1 MNSIVSNNNN
11 CIFSENDMKIS
22 DYVINESKVA
32 NVYAGDTCASSNNGN
47 SSTALNVV
55 SDKKIYEVTM
65 QNKILKKK
73 AKIKMLKQKI
83 SELTNDNEVLKN
95 KLNQQS
101 NYNNISNEQVEALKN
116 QIMKYEQSLNETS
129 VHYQN
134 QIESFQKKF
143 NDYMIYLNLVNKF
156 LDNVA
161 NYINSNSTNASVA
174 GLVHNKIDIHPHM
187 NVDSDKNDN
196 NCIQQPVVGVH
207 LPPEQFQSV
216 LTQIENYV
224 YEISKEAINTR
235 LKYNKLLEMNN
246 KLLHNNSNTNN
257 NNNNSHNN
265 SNLNITGLEY
275 HQMQPFSNVENVFE
289 NNYESSNRAKE
300 NTNSNNDINI
310 NTSPIPSSPLQVPKL
325 YEIGNY
331 TPNHHNS
338 SNNKITI
345 EQLEIYKTLEQR
357 VNMLEREL
365 NMQKMNN
372 NSKHYSSNSSLH
384 TIANTCNNTNSNI
397 NNEKIRPKSGGK
409 YKYANEMG
417 DMWNLNN
424 NEQND
429 IVGITPVPIMEKPKK
444 TTKKKKKN
452 HTKVNKRDNN
462 FSHAHSNV
470 VNTNM
475 TNNDGKGSLCSNIS
489 YTNNKNNRNNNNNMN
504 RCITPIHSRKIGL
517 NRNNS
522 NNNNI
527 QVCKSKGG
535 HLNKKVQY

>member
-1 MNSIVSNNNN
+1 
-11 CIFSENDMKIS
+11 MKIS
-22 DYVINESKVA
+22 DYTVNESKVA
-32 NVYAGDTCASSNNGN
+32 NVVLMGDTCTSS
-47 SSTALNVV
+47 STATTTALNVV
-55 SDKKIYEVTM
+55 SDKKIYDVTM
-65 QNKILKKK
+65 QNKLLKKK
-73 AKIKMLKQKI
+73 AKIKMLKQQI
-83 SELTNDNEVLKN
+83 NDLTNDNELLKN
-95 KLNQQS
+95 KLNHHN
-101 NYNNISNEQVEALKN
+101 NYNTISNEQIEALKN

-129 VHYQN
+129 VHYER

-161 NYINSNSTNASVA
+161 NYINSNSTNASTA
-174 GLVHNKIDIHPHM
+174 GFVHNKIDIHPHM
-187 NVDSDKNDN
+187 NDSNHNDS

-224 YEISKEAINTR
+224 YEISNEAINTR

-246 KLLHNNSNTNN
+246 KLLHNNSN

-275 HQMQPFSNVENVFE
+275 HQMQSFSNVENVFE
-289 NNYESSNRAKE
+289 NNYESSNRAKDD
-300 NTNSNNDINI
+300 NVNMNI
-310 NTSPIPSSPLQVPKL
+310 NASPIPSSPLQVPKL

-331 TPNHHNS
+331 TPNHHNNNN
-338 SNNKITI
+338 SNSKIAI

-372 NSKHYSSNSSLH
+372 NSNNKHYSSNSSLH
-384 TIANTCNNTNSNI
+384 TIANTCTNTN
-397 NNEKIRPKSGGK
+397 NERIRPKSGGK
-409 YKYANEMG
+409 CKYVNEIG
-417 DMWNLNN
+417 DMWNGND
-424 NEQND
+424 EQND
-429 IVGITPVPIMEKPKK
+429 IVITPVPLMDKPKK
-444 TTKKKKKN
+444 TTKKKKK
-452 HTKVNKRDNN
+452 KVNKRENN
-462 FSHAHSNV
+462 NNV
-470 VNTNM
+470 INTNM
-475 TNNDGKGSLCSNIS
+475 TNNDGKGSVCSNIS
-489 YTNNKNNRNNNNNMN
+489 HTNNNNKNNIYN
-504 RCITPIHSRKIGL
+504 RCVTPIHSRKIGL

-535 HLNKKVQY
+535 HLNKRAQY